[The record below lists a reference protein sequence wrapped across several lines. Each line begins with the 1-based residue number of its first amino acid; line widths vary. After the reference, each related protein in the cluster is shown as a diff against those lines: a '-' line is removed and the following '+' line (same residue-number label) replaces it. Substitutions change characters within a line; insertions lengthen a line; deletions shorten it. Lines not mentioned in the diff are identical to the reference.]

1 MAGKLTYNDFVV
13 LRKPFESKRQSPS
26 NLAAILLL
34 GIPFL
39 WLFYYLTFSIAAE
52 MTVFPNV
59 EQMKNI
65 QFSFTLIISILCL
78 LFSVPTIYKKLEW
91 VQYVIN
97 TLFSQLLFCVYPFLI
112 ALYIL
117 GEQDSASRESLMN
130 FTYMALAIGIVI
142 FLVTCVR
149 FYLLLRK
156 GAYREGG
163 SKDRVRNRFEKS
175 DYMPVVIVASTGLV
189 LLILY
194 AIRTIPSDSI
204 EDLHLIYFPLII
216 SYMMI
221 FVLPEQLVLIYCK
234 LRFKAFNFNSRGYL
248 YDPEGEG
255 HH

>member
-117 GEQDSASRESLMN
+117 GEQDSASLESLMN

-163 SKDRVRNRFEKS
+163 SKDRVRNRF
-175 DYMPVVIVASTGLV
+175 
-189 LLILY
+189 
-194 AIRTIPSDSI
+194 
-204 EDLHLIYFPLII
+204 
-216 SYMMI
+216 
-221 FVLPEQLVLIYCK
+221 
-234 LRFKAFNFNSRGYL
+234 
-248 YDPEGEG
+248 
-255 HH
+255 